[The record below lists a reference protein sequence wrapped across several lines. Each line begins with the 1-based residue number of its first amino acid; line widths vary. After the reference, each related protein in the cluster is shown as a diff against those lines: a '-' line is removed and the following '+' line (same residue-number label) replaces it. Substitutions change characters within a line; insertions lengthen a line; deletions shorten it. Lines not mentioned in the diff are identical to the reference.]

1 MTIFTAGRNV
11 WRIENA
17 ARYAVLIDGAA
28 FFEAVRQAALRAK
41 RSILIMGWDLD
52 SATRLVGE
60 TGQADDGYPAELAP
74 FLSALVKER
83 PSLRVHI
90 LLWDYSLLYL
100 SERERFPLLELQWRT
115 PQGVQFSLDD
125 QVPPGSSQ
133 HQKIV
138 AVDDSVAFSG
148 GLDITGHRWDTPTHE
163 LNNPWRID
171 TAGRPYR
178 PFHDVQ
184 AIVDGPAARALAEI
198 VRERWLCATGQKL
211 PAADAQDDVW
221 PQEVNPDLT
230 DVRVGIARTQPALN
244 SAGEVR
250 EVERLFLD
258 FIDAAERSIYI
269 ENQFFTSSLVA
280 ERLAKRLRER
290 PHLEVLL
297 IGPQHY
303 DSWLEARTMRNGR
316 IRFMRIVTE
325 AGAADRVR
333 LLYPHV
339 QDGKTST
346 DTMVHSKVMIVD
358 DRLLRVGSANANN
371 RSMGTDTECDLAIEA
386 VNDRQVSQIASV
398 RDRLLADHC
407 GANASQVA
415 DCFASGMGLL
425 KVAQTLSRGG
435 HSLRRIDDGQPDPS
449 EMADYLEHIADPER
463 PIGADAFAALE
474 LRGRA
479 ARASVA
485 TLAKFAAALLA
496 VLGLTAVWSFTPL
509 SELLDGKRIQA
520 AMTTLAASPWA
531 VAYVLAAFLGGGLV
545 AFPVTLMIAGTA
557 AAFGPVL
564 GFSYAALG
572 SLASAVLTYGI
583 GAWLGRTALQS
594 ALGPRLSRIREAICR
609 SGILAIA
616 AIRLVPVAPFTI
628 VNMVAGACGIRLADY
643 VVGTALGLLPGLL
656 TLSLVG
662 HQIFRVIAQ
671 PSPADFLMLTAA
683 LVLWLVVVLA
693 AQTLAMRAR
702 RVRL

>member
-1 MTIFTAGRNV
+1 
-11 WRIENA
+11 
-17 ARYAVLIDGAA
+17 
-28 FFEAVRQAALRAK
+28 
-41 RSILIMGWDLD
+41 
-52 SATRLVGE
+52 
-60 TGQADDGYPAELAP
+60 
-74 FLSALVKER
+74 
-83 PSLRVHI
+83 
-90 LLWDYSLLYL
+90 
-100 SERERFPLLELQWRT
+100 
-115 PQGVQFSLDD
+115 
-125 QVPPGSSQ
+125 
-133 HQKIV
+133 
-138 AVDDSVAFSG
+138 
-148 GLDITGHRWDTPTHE
+148 
-163 LNNPWRID
+163 
-171 TAGRPYR
+171 
-178 PFHDVQ
+178 
-184 AIVDGPAARALAEI
+184 
-198 VRERWLCATGQKL
+198 
-211 PAADAQDDVW
+211 
-221 PQEVNPDLT
+221 
-230 DVRVGIARTQPALN
+230 
-244 SAGEVR
+244 
-250 EVERLFLD
+250 VERLFLD

-269 ENQFFTSSLVA
+269 ENQFFTSNLVA

-303 DSWLEARTMRNGR
+303 DSWLESRTMRNGR
-316 IRFMRIVTE
+316 IRFMRIVAE

-339 QDGKTST
+339 QEGKTST

-371 RSMGTDTECDLAIEA
+371 RSMGTDTECDLAVEA
-386 VNDRQVSQIASV
+386 VDDRQLSQIASV

-415 DCFASGMGLL
+415 DCFVSGMGLL
-425 KVAQTLSRGG
+425 QVAQTLSRGG
-435 HSLRRIDDGQPDPS
+435 HSLRPIDDGQPDPS
-449 EMADYLEHIADPER
+449 EMADYLEHVADPER

-509 SELLDGKRIQA
+509 SELLDGKSIQA

-531 VAYVLAAFLGGGLV
+531 VAYVLAAFLAGGLV

-572 SLASAVLTYGI
+572 SLASAVLTYVI
-583 GAWLGRTALQS
+583 GAWLGRSALQS

-671 PSPADFLMLTAA
+671 PSPADFLMLAAA